1 MITLSVPDDVL
12 ARLRET
18 FLVIEGDCEAWTAE
32 EIVRRTLIRGAMDY
46 AKSANQPWAEVSALA
61 KELRQKLQAQ
71 GLET

>member
-18 FLVIEGDCEAWTAE
+18 FLVIEGDCEAWTDQ

-46 AKSANQPWAEVSALA
+46 AKAANQPWAEVSALA
-61 KELRQKLQAQ
+61 KDLRRQLTA
-71 GLET
+71 E